1 MEWDFEGWATVNDLK
16 CSDGKVIRNGAFKVQ
31 DGTTVPLIYNHQHG
45 DPNAVLGHC
54 LLKNKDRGVYAYGK
68 FNNTRSGQMGKEWL
82 KNGDIDS
89 LSILAHKLDL
99 VGQNVMHGS
108 IVEVS
113 LVLAGANPGARI
125 ESVMCHGA
133 AMDDDEDQGIL
144 YTGEPIVVSHAAET
158 DEPKKGESENKDGL
172 KLDSGKTVGDVYKTM
187 NEDQKLVCA
196 IIGTQMA
203 AAAKETENEEE
214 EEDDEKM
221 KHNAFE
227 GKSAEGEEKKVRVLT
242 NEDARE
248 IIAHAKDFGGSL
260 KAAFKDYIGDDEVL
274 IHAAPSTGMIKG
286 TGTNTYGIRD
296 ASMLF
301 PDYKTVNGEAPTW
314 ISRDMEWVTKVLDGA
329 KRVPFSRIKS
339 LFADITE
346 DTARAKGYLKGS
358 QKKTEFFTTLKR
370 TTDPQTVYKF
380 QKMDRDDILDI
391 TGFDVIAW
399 LEGEMRMMLKEEIAR
414 AILIGD
420 GRLADAEDKIQE
432 NHIRPI
438 MTDVPLF
445 NTQVNIGT
453 TYTGETLVE
462 AAIRNRKSYK
472 GSGTPTLFTT
482 ETVLADM
489 LLTKDTTGRRIY
501 SNVQELTTAM
511 RVSSIVTVEPMEN
524 VSLNSGKLVAI
535 MVNMNDYVIGSD
547 KGGQTSFFTN
557 FDLNYNKM
565 EYLIEA
571 KLSGALVRPYA
582 AITFYSAST
591 TPPSSGGQGGSGDT
605 TGS

>member
-1 MEWDFEGWATVNDLK
+1 MDYDFEGWVTKNDLK
-16 CSDGKVIRNGAFKVQ
+16 CSDGKIIRNGAFKVQ
-31 DGTTVPLIYNHQHG
+31 DGARVPLVYNHQHNN
-45 DPNAVLGHC
+45 PENVLGHC
-54 LLKNKDRGVYAYGK
+54 LLKNMPEGVYGYGK
-68 FNNTRSGQMGKEWL
+68 FNNTKSGLAAKEWL

-99 VGQNVMHGS
+99 VGNNVMHGT

-113 LVLAGANPGARI
+113 LVLAGANPGAKI

-133 AMDDDEDQGIL
+133 ALDDDEDQGII
-144 YTGEPIVVSHAAET
+144 YTGESIKHAD
-158 DEPKKGESENKDGL
+158 DEKKEEKSSEEKRDDKKGIT
-172 KLDSGKTVGDVYKTM
+172 GKTVGNVYKTM

-203 AAAKETENEEE
+203 EAARDQYEE
-214 EEDDEKM
+214 EEDDDEM
-221 KHNAFE
+221 KHNAYD
-227 GKSAEGEEKKVRVLT
+227 GGGNGEKKKVRVLT

-248 IIAHAKDFGGSL
+248 IIKHAKDFGGS
-260 KAAFKDYIGDDEVL
+260 FKEALLDYLGEDDEFI
-274 IHAAPSTGMIKG
+274 IHAAPTDGMIKG

-301 PDYKTVNGEAPTW
+301 PDAQNVTDTPTW

-329 KRVPFSRIKS
+329 KRKPFSRIKS

-346 DTARAKGYLKGS
+346 DTARAKGYLTGK

-380 QKMDRDDILDI
+380 QKMDRDDVSDI

-399 LEGEMRMMLKEEIAR
+399 LEAEMKVMLREEIAR
-414 AILIGD
+414 AILVGD
-420 GRLADAEDKIQE
+420 GRLADAEDKISE
-432 NHIRPI
+432 SHIRSI
-438 MTDVPLF
+438 MNDVALF
-445 NTQVNIGT
+445 NTKVNLGT
-453 TYTGETLVE
+453 TFDGEDLVE
-462 AAIRNRKSYK
+462 AAIRNRKNYK
-472 GSGTPTLFTT
+472 GSGRPTLFTT
-482 ETVLADM
+482 EDVLADM

-501 SNVQELTTAM
+501 ANKGELATAM
-511 RVSSIVTVEPMEN
+511 MVADIVTVEVMDN
-524 VSLNSGKLVAI
+524 VSVGGGKLVGI

-571 KLSGALVRPYA
+571 RLSGALVRPYS
-582 AITFYSAST
+582 AITFYSVAT
-591 TPPSSGGQGGSGDT
+591 TPPTPSE
-605 TGS
+605 